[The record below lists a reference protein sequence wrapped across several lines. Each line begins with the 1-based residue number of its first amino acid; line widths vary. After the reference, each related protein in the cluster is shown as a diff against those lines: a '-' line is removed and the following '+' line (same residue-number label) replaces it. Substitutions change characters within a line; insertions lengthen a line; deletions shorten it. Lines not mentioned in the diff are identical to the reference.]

1 MGEVLALSAWL
12 GLEALHGGPSIA
24 GRGLD
29 AQTGDP
35 VAGAA
40 IVIDGRTA
48 AAAGADGVFS
58 ACRFDAPGRRT
69 RHRGARGQPRSPDG
83 ASVDRVHCLVH
94 VESTLLTVARTGQYS
109 SGLRKGFPVAPSIGL
124 SVQF

>member
-24 GRGLD
+24 GRRLD

-40 IVIDGRTA
+40 IVIDGRPPRRPA
-48 AAAGADGVFS
+48 RMAS
-58 ACRFDAPGRRT
+58 SQCR
-69 RHRGARGQPRSPDG
+69 
-83 ASVDRVHCLVH
+83 
-94 VESTLLTVARTGQYS
+94 
-109 SGLRKGFPVAPSIGL
+109 PV
-124 SVQF
+124 

>member
-109 SGLRKGFPVAPSIGL
+109 SGLRKAFPVAPSIGL